1 MIILSFNKEGYDYI
15 IEIIEILF
23 KKYILN
29 IVYFICIDILI
40 LIYQFQI
47 HYKILMYYNINITH

>member
-1 MIILSFNKEGYDYI
+1 MIILSFNKEEYDYI

>member
-29 IVYFICIDILI
+29 IVYFIYIDILI